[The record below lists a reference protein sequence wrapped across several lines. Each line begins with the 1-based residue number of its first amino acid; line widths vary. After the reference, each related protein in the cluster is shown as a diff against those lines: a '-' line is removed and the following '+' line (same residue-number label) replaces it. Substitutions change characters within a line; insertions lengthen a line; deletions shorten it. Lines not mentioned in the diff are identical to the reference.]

1 MNSEPDHEECIPIKS
16 DVCRNLSTE
25 EVYDLLV
32 HASGKYKN
40 RISTAPPVKP
50 KGGTVFLYNLGE
62 NAETWDLK
70 KRQIRCACTIS
81 W

>member
-32 HASGKYKN
+32 HASGKY
-40 RISTAPPVKP
+40 IA
-50 KGGTVFLYNLGE
+50 LL
-62 NAETWDLK
+62 
-70 KRQIRCACTIS
+70 
-81 W
+81 

>member
-1 MNSEPDHEECIPIKS
+1 MNFDHEECIPIKS

-32 HASGKYKN
+32 HT
-40 RISTAPPVKP
+40 RSTAPPVKP
-50 KGGTVFLYNLGE
+50 KGGTIFLYNLDE
-62 NAETWDLK
+62 NTETWDLK
-70 KRQIRCACTIS
+70 NRQIRCACTIS

>member
-32 HASGKYKN
+32 HASGKYKD
-40 RISTAPPVKP
+40 RISSYSYSSET
-50 KGGTVFLYNLGE
+50 KGWYRLSIQSG
-62 NAETWDLK
+62 
-70 KRQIRCACTIS
+70 
-81 W
+81 